1 MTRARKLLQFA
12 YALKSW
18 REPTKLAIAIRISP
32 RVTRPEGQGKRS
44 CTPMVEP
51 AREATKPALEASTTM
66 AAGSAVDIVR
76 FGSCAL
82 RAPSSLDG
90 GIGRDGGSRGMLG
103 ASVGGTLPFG
113 GGGEH
118 GDGFTFW
125 MSGDSGDG
133 PRGGGGEGDELG
145 G

>member
-1 MTRARKLLQFA
+1 
-12 YALKSW
+12 
-18 REPTKLAIAIRISP
+18 
-32 RVTRPEGQGKRS
+32 
-44 CTPMVEP
+44 
-51 AREATKPALEASTTM
+51 M

-82 RAPSSLDG
+82 RAPSSLDR

-118 GDGFTFW
+118 GDSSSFTVG
-125 MSGDSGDG
+125 MSGNISGDG